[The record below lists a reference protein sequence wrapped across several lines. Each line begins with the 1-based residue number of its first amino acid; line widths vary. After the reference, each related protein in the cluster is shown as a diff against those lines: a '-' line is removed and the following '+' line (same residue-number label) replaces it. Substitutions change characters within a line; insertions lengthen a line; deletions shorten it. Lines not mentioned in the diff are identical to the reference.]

1 MCISWSSNTI
11 KRVCRSTLQAETL
24 SLQLGSEECEHLRQC
39 FYYMKNLSSGGIPSK
54 DYVKALDHMVC
65 LWLTDYR
72 SLSDHLMTAGMQEV
86 SDKRLAIDL
95 TSLRQEAW
103 RAPGEDVGNRRTA
116 PP

>member
-54 DYVKALDHMVC
+54 DYVKAHGLSVVDR
-65 LWLTDYR
+65 LSQSIR
-72 SLSDHLMTAGMQEV
+72 SPDDCRNA
-86 SDKRLAIDL
+86 R
-95 TSLRQEAW
+95 
-103 RAPGEDVGNRRTA
+103 GE
-116 PP
+116 